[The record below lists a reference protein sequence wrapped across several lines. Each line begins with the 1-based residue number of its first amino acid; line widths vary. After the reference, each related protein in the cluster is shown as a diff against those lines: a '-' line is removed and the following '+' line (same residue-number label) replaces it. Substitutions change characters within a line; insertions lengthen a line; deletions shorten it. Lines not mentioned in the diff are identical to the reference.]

1 MDSSSLGALANL
13 LKPPKE
19 DGDSEDE
26 IDTRPSPYINPGA
39 IGPTSSATPAGVAK
53 AKTVSKDIWGSEEV
67 VSPQQHDYDDP
78 RPEPEYEMVF
88 RQAVGAEDVFL
99 GMGIKNPTTAS
110 CEDQVVRIKLPST
123 QAKDIDL
130 DITESYLD
138 CRTPQW
144 RLGLHLPHKVD
155 SNSSKAK
162 WVCDTNTLQ
171 VTLKL
176 NREFDLIN
184 H

>member
-19 DGDSEDE
+19 DGDSEDVCTVSAETMYVCTYVQPPFYAYVQE

-78 RPEPEYEMVF
+78 RPEPE
-88 RQAVGAEDVFL
+88 
-99 GMGIKNPTTAS
+99 
-110 CEDQVVRIKLPST
+110 
-123 QAKDIDL
+123 
-130 DITESYLD
+130 
-138 CRTPQW
+138 
-144 RLGLHLPHKVD
+144 
-155 SNSSKAK
+155 
-162 WVCDTNTLQ
+162 
-171 VTLKL
+171 
-176 NREFDLIN
+176 
-184 H
+184 